1 MLLKPYGIRGKSSQT
16 FTVWAVLPYGC
27 FFFFSQ
33 LPCVLLVIV
42 NVFEKFNGP

>member
-1 MLLKPYGIRGKSSQT
+1 MLLKPYGRRGKSSQT
-16 FTVWAVLPYGC
+16 FTGWAVLPYG
-27 FFFFSQ
+27 FFFFFQ